1 MFSLCEQALE
11 EVSKKD
17 EKVEVLELDELY
29 VNLKKHLA
37 LDRGKPRH
45 KADRWFSNWNSR
57 NKTLSKTRD

>member
-37 LDRGKPRH
+37 LDRGRPCYKPEFE
-45 KADRWFSNWNSR
+45 KR
-57 NKTLSKTRD
+57 NIFKN